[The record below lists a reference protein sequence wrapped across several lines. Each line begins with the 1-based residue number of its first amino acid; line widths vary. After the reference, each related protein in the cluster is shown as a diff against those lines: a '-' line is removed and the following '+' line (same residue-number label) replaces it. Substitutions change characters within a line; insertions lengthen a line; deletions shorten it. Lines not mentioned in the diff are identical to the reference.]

1 MQTARDRGYAKVMM
15 GESLTRVAIKLLT
28 NLSLG
33 RGAFLAVDTVSWGR
47 SPTAEGVTR
56 CHGDVAWWWHSP
68 LAALHPQGFTDQRHG
83 DVMVVRPMRDYTA
96 KEIAFYNHFFSV
108 PTVIVPPLFTKV
120 GGSCGGEPKL
130 CVPMAGTGPPSPA
143 LPSLLVPTASGEA
156 QHPPAGR
163 ALPAGAAGGVPLH
176 HQHRVP
182 VRGSLWGYW
191 GWGGL
196 GCTHTP
202 PLWLQDRGE
211 AEPGAGQSQ
220 Q

>member
-47 SPTAEGVTR
+47 SPAAEGVTR
-56 CHGDVAWWWHSP
+56 CHGGVAWWWHSP

-96 KEIAFYNHFFSV
+96 KEIAFYNRFFSV

-120 GGSCGGEPKL
+120 GGSRGGEPKL
-130 CVPMAGTGPPSPA
+130 CVPMVGTGPPSPA
-143 LPSLLVPTASGEA
+143 LPCPPCWFPQHREKPSIHQLVERFLLGLQEEFPSTISTVYRYGGPCGGTGAGGFGVHP
-156 QHPPAGR
+156 HPPIVAAGR
-163 ALPAGAAGGVPLH
+163 G
-176 HQHRVP
+176 R
-182 VRGSLWGYW
+182 S
-191 GWGGL
+191 
-196 GCTHTP
+196 
-202 PLWLQDRGE
+202 
-211 AEPGAGQSQ
+211 
-220 Q
+220 